1 MKSAT
6 WNPRAGYAFTTC
18 ALLARNNEQRK
29 RITMKLRPITFTAV
43 CAALLATASIA
54 DAQAPEAKGPHGRGH
69 RGHRGNPLEHMTRNL
84 DLTPE
89 QQAKIQPIIDQ
100 AKPQIA
106 AIQQEAKQKA
116 KAVRDNTVAQI
127 RPLLTPEQQ
136 QKFDTLQKAREEMRN
151 ARKAMREA
159 KQQ

>member
-1 MKSAT
+1 
-6 WNPRAGYAFTTC
+6 
-18 ALLARNNEQRK
+18 
-29 RITMKLRPITFTAV
+29 MKLRSITFTAV

-54 DAQAPEAKGPHGRGH
+54 DAQAPGPKGSHGRGH

-89 QQAKIQPIIDQ
+89 QQTKIQPIIEQ
-100 AKPQIA
+100 TKPQIA
-106 AIQQEAKQKA
+106 AIRQEAMQKT
-116 KAVRDNTVAQI
+116 KAVRENTVSQI

-136 QKFDTLQKAREEMRN
+136 QKFDAMQKAREDMRN
-151 ARKAMREA
+151 ARRAMREA